1 MRFSKL
7 QATGNDYV
15 VVDAR
20 TPLQVEL
27 SDKSQRPFTSFRVM
41 KEGCHSEEQKRAAN
55 LAQDKPH
62 EELWTQLA
70 QAMCQRRFGIGA
82 DGLILVQNSN
92 ISDLKMR
99 VFNPDGCEAEACGN
113 GLRCFTKYVIENG
126 MVSRANLAIETLSGT
141 RKAKAYVLETKV
153 SRVDVNMGLPQFKP
167 EQIPVTLTADAITS
181 EAMQSP
187 VVTYQLL
194 VGNYQLLLF
203 LLSMGNPHA
212 VAFTS
217 APVAGFPLASIGP
230 EIERHHLFPQRTNFE
245 IARVID
251 RGKIEARVWE
261 RGVGETLA
269 CGTGACAI
277 AVAAQLT
284 GYVDDHVDITFPG
297 GILTVYWDR
306 GGEALL
312 SGPVEEIFSGEYQIQ
327 RRKTDAVG

>member
-1 MRFSKL
+1 MKFSKL

-15 VVDAR
+15 VMDAR
-20 TPLQVEL
+20 IPLQAKL
-27 SDKSQRPFTSFRVM
+27 SDKSQRAFTSFRVM

-92 ISDLKMR
+92 TSDLKMR
-99 VFNPDGCEAEACGN
+99 VFNPDGSEAEACGN
-113 GLRCFTKYVIENG
+113 GLRCFTKYVIEKG

-141 RKAKAYVLETKV
+141 RKAKAYVSATKV
-153 SRVDVNMGLPQFKP
+153 KRVDVNMGLPQFKP

-181 EAMQSP
+181 EVMQSP
-187 VVTYQLL
+187 VITYRLL
-194 VGNYQLLLF
+194 VGSYQLLLF

-212 VAFTS
+212 VGFTS
-217 APVAGFPLASIGP
+217 APVAGFSLATIGP
-230 EIERHHLFPQRTNFE
+230 EIERHHLFPRRTNFE

-269 CGTGACAI
+269 CGSGACAI

-284 GYVDDHVDITFPG
+284 GYVDDHIDITFPG
-297 GILTVYWDR
+297 GVLTVCWDR
-306 GGEALL
+306 VGEVLL
-312 SGPVEEIFSGEYQIQ
+312 SGPVEEVFSGEYRIQ